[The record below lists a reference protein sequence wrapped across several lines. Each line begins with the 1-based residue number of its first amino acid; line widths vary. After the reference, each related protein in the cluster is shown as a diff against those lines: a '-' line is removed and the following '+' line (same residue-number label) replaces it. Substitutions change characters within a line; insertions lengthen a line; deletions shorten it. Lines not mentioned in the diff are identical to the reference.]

1 MLNRKFIFI
10 LIAPIIAFIV
20 LFIIYPY
27 ITIVINSFKSNTSG
41 QFTFLNWKNLFAL
54 PQYFNA
60 VKNSLLFAGASTL
73 IAAFFGTIIGWISL
87 RFSEQT
93 IGKLKAI
100 FSIPMTLSGLVVAF
114 SFIVLLGR
122 SGIYNTLISSLD
134 ANFMRFNLYS
144 WKGLLTVYCFYNI
157 PLFSMTMMSVFRN
170 LDISLV
176 EASKNLGAS
185 KLQTW
190 FYVIIPNLAPG
201 FISALSLV
209 FASMM
214 GAFGTALALTGLSK
228 ILLSLLIW
236 STASESN
243 FNIPQADAMATL
255 LAIIIYISLFSFLKL
270 EKKLLGD

>member
-1 MLNRKFIFI
+1 MLNRKFISV
-10 LIAPIIAFIV
+10 LIAPIIIFIFLFV
-20 LFIIYPY
+20 LFPYMNII
-27 ITIVINSFKSNTSG
+27 INSLKSNNTRN
-41 QFTFLNWKNLFAL
+41 FTFENWKNIFAL

-60 VKNSLLFAGASTL
+60 VKNSLLFAVAST
-73 IAAFFGTIIGWISL
+73 IVAAFFGSIIGWISL
-87 RFSEQT
+87 RFSDRA
-93 IGKLKAI
+93 IDKLKAI

-122 SGIYNTLISSLD
+122 SGIYNTLVKLLGTD
-134 ANFMRFNLYS
+134 MLRFNLYS
-144 WKGLLTVYCFYNI
+144 WEGLLVVYSFYNV
-157 PLFSMTMMSVFRN
+157 PLFSMTMISVFRN

-190 FYVIIPNLAPG
+190 YYVIIPNLAPG

-243 FNIPQADAMATL
+243 FNIPQANAMALIWQL
-255 LAIIIYISLFSFLKL
+255 LSIFHSSHFSNWKRSF
-270 EKKLLGD
+270 